1 MREYVFDK
9 DAGLWTMGIR
19 RETGGVRTSR
29 HVGHVEYIIHCLLEV
44 QPLSNQRLRVL
55 TKHTVF

>member
-1 MREYVFDK
+1 
-9 DAGLWTMGIR
+9 MGIR
-19 RETGGVRTSR
+19 TETGGVRTSR

-55 TKHTVF
+55 TKYTVFEY